1 MTGNKEVE
9 KEDISVEQIEAD
21 VASPSTELVARTL
34 FRGGVLSAFGNRDFT
49 LLWSGAFLSNTG
61 TWIHT
66 AALLWYVKILTDSDA
81 WVGAV
86 NLASYL
92 PVLLFVMFAG
102 SLADHLNRKR
112 LILGSQVV
120 MMLGALALGLLTTLG
135 VANLGVIMALTALMG
150 VAFVFNFPAW
160 RAIVPDLVPARDLLN
175 GVALDAAQFNMARFV
190 GPALGAFIISTWS
203 VEVAF
208 YVNAASFLAV
218 LVAILLIRTRTPS
231 APPPPEGVVKHVREG
246 LAYIWDNRW
255 ALNLLAVL
263 AVVAFFGISFIV
275 LLPGASKDVLQMG
288 AGGFGWLMG
297 AIGLGAVV
305 GAPLV
310 TIASRRVAEKDII
323 RCSILLIGLLLGAFS
338 LVKVFWLALM
348 LCFGIGVTA
357 LALSA
362 TINSILQARA
372 ARGIRGRVMSFYILV
387 FQGLFPVGGLL
398 MGFLS
403 DELSISFALALG
415 GGICSA
421 LALLLFAVPSV
432 LAGATS
438 LGEVT
443 SR

>member
-1 MTGNKEVE
+1 MGSFMHVKPGPEE
-9 KEDISVEQIEAD
+9 ESISLEQIEAD
-21 VASPSTELVARTL
+21 VASPSTDLVERTL
-34 FRGGVLSAFGNRDFT
+34 FRGGVLSAFGSRDFT

-92 PVLLFVMFAG
+92 PVLLFVMLAG
-102 SLADHLNRKR
+102 SLADHLNRKM
-112 LILGSQVV
+112 LILGSQVF
-120 MMLGALALGLLTTLG
+120 MMLGALALGVLTTLG
-135 VANLGVIMALTALMG
+135 AANLGVVMALTALMG

-190 GPALGAFIISTWS
+190 GPALGAFIISAWS

-208 YVNAASFLAV
+208 YINAASFLAV
-218 LVAILLIRTRTPS
+218 LIAVLFIKTKTPS
-231 APPPPEGVVKHVREG
+231 SPAPPEGVVKHVREG
-246 LAYIWDNRW
+246 LAYVWANRW
-255 ALNLLAVL
+255 AQNLLASL

-275 LLPGASKDVLQMG
+275 LLPGASKDVLQKG

-310 TIASRRVAEKDII
+310 TIASRRVPERDIV
-323 RCSILLIGLLLGAFS
+323 RYSVLLVGLLLMAFS
-338 LVKVFWLALM
+338 FVRVFWLALL

-372 ARGIRGRVMSFYILV
+372 ARDIRGRVMSLYILV

-398 MGFLS
+398 MGYLS
-403 DELSISFALALG
+403 DARSISFALILG
-415 GGICSA
+415 GGVCTG
-421 LALLLFAVPSV
+421 LALLLFAVPSI

-438 LGEVT
+438 AE
-443 SR
+443 